1 MRGGAREVPRIF
13 CCGNENVK
21 TITRRPTRLAVL
33 LRGRVWVLRRVFTS
47 LCVFRA
53 FHALLWRQTRQQ
65 RQLLNEGLLSDM
77 YNKNLL
83 GSMTSRR
90 GRPRV
95 AREARALRSS
105 SKRAR
110 HRASHAFLVTSYGPE
125 IGGKPGDGFCRVS
138 GKVRGQTKTAS
149 INACTTRIRGCR
161 RTRTRG
167 KSTSSSR
174 NRCTWSSA
182 LQGFLVRRRN
192 SLFFFVPFTNA
203 LFFTFSS
210 HQSRRRL
217 RLPLNLRLAQRQ
229 LLFSASH
236 GSRHSAWYAWPH

>member
-1 MRGGAREVPRIF
+1 MRGGARKVPRIF

-53 FHALLWRQTRQQ
+53 FHALIWRQTRQQ
-65 RQLLNEGLLSDM
+65 RQLLNEGLLSDV

-174 NRCTWSSA
+174 NRCTW
-182 LQGFLVRRRN
+182 R
-192 SLFFFVPFTNA
+192 
-203 LFFTFSS
+203 
-210 HQSRRRL
+210 HSRR
-217 RLPLNLRLAQRQ
+217 
-229 LLFSASH
+229 
-236 GSRHSAWYAWPH
+236 SRERSRSWKSRSRPCWGWWKRVVGRARKKVNETR

>member
-1 MRGGAREVPRIF
+1 MRYFRRIF

-53 FHALLWRQTRQQ
+53 FHALIWRQTRQQ

-125 IGGKPGDGFCRVS
+125 IGGKPGMVF
-138 GKVRGQTKTAS
+138 A
-149 INACTTRIRGCR
+149 
-161 RTRTRG
+161 
-167 KSTSSSR
+167 
-174 NRCTWSSA
+174 
-182 LQGFLVRRRN
+182 GFLGRFEVKQRQQASTLARLASVAAGGRARGARARRAAAI
-192 SLFFFVPFTNA
+192 VA
-203 LFFTFSS
+203 LGGTAAGAGSAAAVGRAGAG
-210 HQSRRRL
+210 HVGVGSRRESVARG
-217 RLPLNLRLAQRQ
+217 RK
-229 LLFSASH
+229 
-236 GSRHSAWYAWPH
+236 